1 MFSIFMVAL
10 LAHLIGDYLLQNNFL
25 FIAKSRSLLGAAM
38 HLLIVISVTCGAIIG
53 IFGVASWPLAVIL
66 SAGHL
71 LIDTIKPLLLKKV
84 KHNNILYYL
93 IDQGLHISTLVL
105 AAKIGSAHVS
115 PLGEETLFIVR
126 VLTLVLISTFFC
138 SLTCKVALTSIYPK
152 YYAKRPAFER
162 GERPVDMIYGLSVFV
177 ALYAIPFWY
186 LYVPVLLIF
195 SLLYFFIS
203 TAYLHIPLPAAL
215 IKLIMSLSIV
225 CAFSAIL

>member
-10 LAHLIGDYLLQNNFL
+10 LAHLVGDYLLQNNFL
-25 FIAKSRSLLGAAM
+25 FTAKSRSLLGAGI
-38 HLLIVISVTCGAIIG
+38 HLLIVILVTCAAIIG
-53 IFGVASWPLAVIL
+53 VFGVASWPLAVIL

-71 LIDTIKPLLLKKV
+71 LIDTIKPLLLKKI

-93 IDQGLHISTLVL
+93 FDQGLHIATLIL

-138 SLTCKVALTSIYPK
+138 SLTCKVALTSIYPR

-186 LYVPVLLIF
+186 LYLPVLLIF

-203 TAYLHIPLPAAL
+203 TAYLHIPLPASV
-215 IKLIMSLSIV
+215 IKLVMSLSIV
-225 CAFSAIL
+225 AAFTTIL